1 MPPEEVAQI
10 LEIRK
15 TTLDGM
21 LALQKKQDEDM
32 RAIYMKRI
40 EVEPDREP
48 WSENIMSDWVLPFF
62 ELEWRHSLV
71 SCNVWSMH
79 WKL

>member
-48 WSENIMSDWVLPFF
+48 
-62 ELEWRHSLV
+62 
-71 SCNVWSMH
+71 
-79 WKL
+79 